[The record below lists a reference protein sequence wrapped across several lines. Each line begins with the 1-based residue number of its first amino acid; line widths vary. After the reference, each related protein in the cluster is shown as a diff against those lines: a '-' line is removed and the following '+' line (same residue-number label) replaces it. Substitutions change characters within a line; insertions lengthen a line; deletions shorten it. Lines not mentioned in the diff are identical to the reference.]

1 MYLDDCKLCSIYFP
15 KLQTMIDLWIF
26 GGFDKAIVCALAAR
40 LAFTSSPAHLKAWR
54 SARISSQY
62 TAFKVMELLDGWGSL
77 KEVDYSL
84 VKILS

>member
-40 LAFTSSPAHLKAWR
+40 LAFASLLAHLKAWH
-54 SARISSQY
+54 SARIASRY
-62 TAFKVMELLDGWGSL
+62 TAFKVMDLLDGWGSF

>member
-40 LAFTSSPAHLKAWR
+40 LAFASLLAHLKAWR
-54 SARISSQY
+54 SARIASRY
-62 TAFKVMELLDGWGSL
+62 TAFEVMELLNGWGFL